1 MLKHLSLAEM
11 AALGLAW
18 VNKGARRDTFLSIP
32 EIAPLHPTF
41 AGAHNAILAAQPADK
56 SMSPELRTVVGEG
69 NALDLTHDRLA
80 RAGSLGLELTR
91 ELCLAATPPDQ
102 DRADMCERVTNK
114 LYPDGLSFLN
124 TSWLAEAGNVA
135 RVEKL
140 LAQEPELRP
149 FFKSIVLPGKITMV
163 EVIERWIA
171 AGKALGK
178 VDEKRE
184 ALLAQLAPADKA
196 TIQAARS
203 RWIRVVSA
211 VLNNLEL
218 SAADRAAIETIRG
231 PVLRASERA
240 AKRYA
245 SGETNTPVL
254 DAEEPSGEDS
264 TAKPA

>member
-41 AGAHNAILAAQPADK
+41 TDAHSAILAAQPADK
-56 SMSPELRTVVGEG
+56 SMSPELRSVVAEG

-91 ELCLAATPPDQ
+91 ELCLAATPPDT
-102 DRADMCERVTNK
+102 DRATMCERVANK
-114 LYPDGLSFLN
+114 LYPEGLSFLN

-140 LAQEPELRP
+140 LEQEPELRP
-149 FFKSIVLPGKITMV
+149 FLKSVVLPGKITMMDV
-163 EVIERWIA
+163 VDRWIA

-184 ALLAQLAPADKA
+184 ALLAKLAPPDKA

-203 RWIRVVSA
+203 RWMRVVST

-218 SAADRAAIETIRG
+218 SAADGAAIEAIRG

-240 AKRYA
+240 GKRYA
-245 SGETNTPVL
+245 TGETETPVL
-254 DAEEPSGEDS
+254 EAEAPSGEDGA
-264 TAKPA
+264 AKPA